1 MNKIKLFLAVI
12 GTILV
17 LVMSALGVFVG
28 IVFLSPEKVVNEKV
42 VRYVLDKTKIFN
54 KYSLEKF
61 DFNHE
66 RLSWDHRNLNGQ
78 IKGLCFDYSNATTRI
93 DTCLDDLEWN
103 FDLSWSF
110 LSGFLGKGLSPIKA
124 HLSHINVGLISDT
137 KEEKKDEVVDYY
149 GYWRMLWHKSVPD
162 LIVQIDKIKVQP
174 DLTKESKLD
183 LDLYLS
189 KLNRELIV
197 DVLDFNL
204 IAHENDFK
212 IFIDRNYKIPFTH
225 ELLNPLLL
233 DRFVLNGKMTEKK
246 LDLTLNSQM
255 QSVILDVSTQL
266 LFKELTSELIKPSY
280 LEQVL
285 NRTKASIRITDVKK
299 TLKQIV
305 KAPYN
310 EFPAPIN
317 AMEGNLLMDFN
328 VSNYGI
334 NHFVTINNVTTLKMD
349 GTQQTVD
356 LELKTQV
363 PLSLEN
369 YSLGELAVN
378 LDINKLRLLLPDIAL
393 TQLPTNLLADKRI
406 VKKLEKEVKEPTG
419 KKTEYNIVVKTPE
432 QSFISLNSNLIDE
445 PVKFRTFVNLSAEG
459 IKEMQIGI
467 NPLRTTL
474 FKRKIHLANFLLS
487 SKINE
492 QMLLKSKIEFDLPE
506 YLVTLNLEGPAS
518 APRMAFSSH
527 PPLSQDDIY
536 AVLLFGRP
544 LSDLNPDDSQAAQDT
559 NKLMAQGVLS
569 LAVLYYL
576 SGTPIEAIGYND
588 ESKVVTAQI
597 GLGSKSSL
605 RIGGNGDGVSSAGLR
620 RSLGKGWYIDSSVQK
635 SSSDLSTYNNFG
647 VMLER
652 IIAY

>member
-1 MNKIKLFLAVI
+1 MNKVKFFLAVVF
-12 GTILV
+12 TILILIV
-17 LVMSALGVFVG
+17 SALGFVTG
-28 IVFLSPEKVVNEKV
+28 VIFLAPEKVINEKV
-42 VRYVLDKTKIFN
+42 VRYVLDKTKFF
-54 KYSLEKF
+54 KSYSLEKF
-61 DFNHE
+61 DFRHE
-66 RLSWDHRNLNGQ
+66 RLTWNHRNFNGE
-78 IKGLCFDYSNATTRI
+78 IKGFCFDYGNTSTRI
-93 DTCLDDLEWN
+93 DTCLNNLEWN
-103 FDLSWSF
+103 FDLSWSL
-110 LSGFLGKGLSPIKA
+110 LSGFEGKGMAPIKA
-124 HLSHINVGLISDT
+124 HLDYLNVGLIP
-137 KEEKKDEVVDYY
+137 EKKTDEEIVNYY
-149 GYWRMLWHKSVPD
+149 SYWRMLWHKSIPD
-162 LIVQIDKIKVQP
+162 LVVQIDKISVQP
-174 DLTKESKLD
+174 DLTKDSKLE
-183 LDLYLS
+183 LDFYLS

-212 IFIDRNYKIPFTH
+212 IYIDRNYKIPFSH
-225 ELLNPLLL
+225 ELLKPLVL
-233 DRFVLNGKMTEKK
+233 DSFVLNGRLNERK
-246 LDLTLNSQM
+246 LDLTLNSRM
-255 QSVILDVSTQL
+255 QSVSLDVTTQL
-266 LFKELTSELIKPSY
+266 LFKELTSELTKPSY
-280 LEQVL
+280 LEQIL
-285 NRTKASIRITDVKK
+285 NRTKAAIRIVDVKK
-299 TLKQIV
+299 TLRQLV

-317 AMEGNLLMDFN
+317 AMEGNLIMNFD

-334 NHFVTINNVTTLKMD
+334 NHFVTINNITTLKMD

-378 LDINKLRLLLPDIAL
+378 LDINKLRLLLPDVSL
-393 TQLPTNLLADKRI
+393 TQLPTNLLSDKRI
-406 VKKLEKEVKEPTG
+406 IKTRAVTEEKEGTG
-419 KKTEYNIVVKTPE
+419 KKTEYNVVVKTSE

-445 PVKFRTFVNLSAEG
+445 PVRFKTFVNLSPEG
-459 IKEMQIGI
+459 IKELQVGI

-474 FKRKIHLANFLLS
+474 FKRKIHLVNFLLS
-487 SKINE
+487 SKEQE
-492 QMLLKSKIEFDLPE
+492 QMQLKSKVEFNLPE

-544 LSDLNPDDSQAAQDT
+544 LSDLNPDDSQMAQDT

-605 RIGGNGDGVSSAGLR
+605 RIGGNSDGVSSAGLR